1 MTDGTLERHD
11 DHQVIRF
18 ERRLSHP
25 VERVWRAL
33 TDPDEI
39 AAWLALAEL
48 DLAEGGDVVLTW
60 QNTDTEGNTA
70 VARGTVSALDPPRL
84 IEFDTDI
91 HGRLRWELEP
101 DGRGTTLTFTAEV
114 ELPAEHE
121 LEVLAGWHIHLDHL
135 EHVLDGG
142 MIDWPNWGRDH
153 MPAWERIRERYAAET
168 GERAAQPRS
177 SS

>member
-1 MTDGTLERHD
+1 MNDGTMERRGD
-11 DHQVIRF
+11 RRVIRF
-18 ERRLSHP
+18 ERRLDHP

-33 TDPDEI
+33 TEPDEI

-48 DLAEGGDVVLTW
+48 ELTEGGRVVLTW

-91 HGRLRWELEP
+91 HGKLRWELEP
-101 DGRGTTLTFTAEV
+101 DGGGTALTFTADV
-114 ELPAEHE
+114 ERPEEHE
-121 LEVLAGWHIHLDHL
+121 TEVLAGWHIHLDHL

-142 MIDWPNWGRDH
+142 TIDGPNWGRDH
-153 MPAWERIRERYAAET
+153 RPAWERLHERYSARVA
-168 GERAAQPRS
+168 
-177 SS
+177 